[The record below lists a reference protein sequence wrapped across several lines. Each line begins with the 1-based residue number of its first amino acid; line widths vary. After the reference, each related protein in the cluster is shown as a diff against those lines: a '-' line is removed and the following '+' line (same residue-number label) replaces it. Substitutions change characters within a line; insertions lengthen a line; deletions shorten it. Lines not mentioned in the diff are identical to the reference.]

1 MWRFSLAVAL
11 VTASVS
17 TLAAE
22 VVYSAAE
29 EWIVT
34 KHEIDGRVAAV
45 RINAAL
51 PALATKQEFGRSL
64 KFTVPF
70 NVHNDK
76 PFPERY
82 DREGLEKVEEAIESR
97 LVETN
102 AGVFATIITT
112 NNAREYLLYV
122 SETAQAQSI
131 AERLVADIHHHKIS
145 FRLDSD
151 PDWEAWS
158 RYARVHA
165 PGQKRP

>member
-82 DREGLEKVEEAIESR
+82 DREGLEKVVNHPS
-97 LVETN
+97 
-102 AGVFATIITT
+102 G
-112 NNAREYLLYV
+112 
-122 SETAQAQSI
+122 TAYKTVRGLWAS
-131 AERLVADIHHHKIS
+131 
-145 FRLDSD
+145 
-151 PDWEAWS
+151 
-158 RYARVHA
+158 
-165 PGQKRP
+165 